1 MGMNKEMQAIGAE
14 FFGVMIVVLVGAS
27 TGSAMLTGIALGL
40 MMTMAMVVSAGHLNP
55 AITLAQMALQKMEPE
70 DGLKYIG
77 AQLAGAA
84 AGFLIYMH
92 VFSEDLVKTSGFAAD
107 GIWLTLSG
115 LLVVMMIYTLVW
127 IATVG
132 TGMIEGHGGLGVGVM
147 FWLLMESLERTGN
160 FSMADGMNAAIHLMQ
175 DILGGT
181 VEGGKFWLVW
191 LGTFLGALVAFWVWD
206 EFMGEDDDEE

>member
-1 MGMNKEMQAIGAE
+1 MGMNKDMQAMGAE

-27 TGSAMLTGIALGL
+27 TGSAMLTGITLGL
-40 MMTMAMVVSAGHLNP
+40 MMTMAMAVSAGHLNP

-70 DGLKYIG
+70 DGLKYIA

-84 AGFLIYMH
+84 GGFLIYMH
-92 VFSEDLVKTSGFAAD
+92 VLSEDLVKTSGFAAD

-132 TGMIEGHGGLGVGVM
+132 TGMVEGHGGLGVGVI
-147 FWLLMESLERTGN
+147 FWLLMESLESTN
-160 FSMADGMNAAIHLMQ
+160 NLSMADGMNAAIHLMQ

-181 VEGGKFWLVW
+181 VEPGTFWLVW

-206 EFMGEDDDEE
+206 EFMGDDDDEE